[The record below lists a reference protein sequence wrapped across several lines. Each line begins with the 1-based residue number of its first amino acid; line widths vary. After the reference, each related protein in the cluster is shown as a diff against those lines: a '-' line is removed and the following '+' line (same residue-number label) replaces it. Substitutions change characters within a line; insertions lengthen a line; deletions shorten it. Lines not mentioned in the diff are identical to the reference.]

1 MFNHSFK
8 SKYKKCF
15 IVCIL
20 VMAMLLTASMPINAM
35 EENEQPESNTE
46 KITEVQAEAP
56 VADDMEAAETVSAGT
71 QNNSNSLSEQTVQA
85 TESNESVVPESDQMK
100 PSADAGSLENEEGV
114 RYALAPADYTKVTF
128 EHNFDSSVLPTTP
141 GNGVNEWQIIRGGY
155 KGRYTTGQDVSDSFD
170 KNANV
175 SYSNDNAVRM
185 TKNVISTDTE
195 NEFHMYLNVEP
206 QVSWEEILQLNTIIV
221 SHNNRPLSPPA
232 YPAGGGKSETFS
244 PVKTGNYRTPI
255 NFVYY
260 ANSNGKKIILE
271 TRCCLGQDLFTH
283 IIILIWTKE
292 QQLLKLISQ
301 HYMKNMNFLLKK
313 YR

>member
-1 MFNHSFK
+1 M
-8 SKYKKCF
+8 
-15 IVCIL
+15 
-20 VMAMLLTASMPINAM
+20 TINAM

-185 TKNVISTDTE
+185 TT
-195 NEFHMYLNVEP
+195 
-206 QVSWEEILQLNTIIV
+206 VS
-221 SHNNRPLSPPA
+221 
-232 YPAGGGKSETFS
+232 Y
-244 PVKTGNYRTPI
+244 
-255 NFVYY
+255 
-260 ANSNGKKIILE
+260 
-271 TRCCLGQDLFTH
+271 TH
-283 IIILIWTKE
+283 LTLPTKA
-292 QQLLKLISQ
+292 
-301 HYMKNMNFLLKK
+301 
-313 YR
+313 